1 MKKNVLLHA
10 WKGKRKLT
18 IHVKEKLTKHLYTNL
33 NIGQNVNLSI
43 SSKIMWLLL
52 QSKNKNIEKIL
63 SPDFV

>member
-1 MKKNVLLHA
+1 MKKYVLLHA
-10 WKGKRKLT
+10 WKGKRKLA
-18 IHVKEKLTKHLYTNL
+18 IHVKEKLTKHLYSNL